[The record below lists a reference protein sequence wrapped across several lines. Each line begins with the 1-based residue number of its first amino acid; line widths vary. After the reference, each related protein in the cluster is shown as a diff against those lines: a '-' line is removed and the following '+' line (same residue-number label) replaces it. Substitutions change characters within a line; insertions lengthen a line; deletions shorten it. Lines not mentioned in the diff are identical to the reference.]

1 MQNIIKQLEERKQ
14 VLLNEVDRLQIAIDT
29 LKENNIEPL
38 GQLSLKSVNEVN
50 EAHIVDYKNRI
61 MRGGI
66 TVEHLVNGEVIHT
79 YSSIRRAF
87 DEIPLCEVGYSTLC
101 KYLTQG
107 MTYKEHGNLVR
118 IKL

>member
-1 MQNIIKQLEERKQ
+1 MQNIINQLEEKKQ
-14 VLLNEVDRLQIAIDT
+14 LLLNEVDRLQVAIDT
-29 LKENNIEPL
+29 LKENQVEQPRIENI
-38 GQLSLKSVNEVN
+38 
-50 EAHIVDYKNRI
+50 HIVDYKNKI

-66 TVEHLVNGEVIHT
+66 TVEHLVNGEVVHT
-79 YSSIRRAF
+79 YSSIRKAF

-107 MTYKEHGNLVR
+107 MPYKENSNLVR